1 MPIAIL
7 FVAVFIGILIAG
19 ANTPTQSQGSR
30 PTPIPE
36 AHFFRDVHTDCEYI
50 RTDASI
56 RSSSYT
62 PRMEGAGLDYRHR
75 GCRQ

>member
-7 FVAVFIGILIAG
+7 FIAVFISILIAG

-36 AHFFRDVHTDCEYI
+36 AHFFRDVQTDCEYI
-50 RTDASI
+50 RTDSTS
-56 RSSSYT
+56 RSSYT